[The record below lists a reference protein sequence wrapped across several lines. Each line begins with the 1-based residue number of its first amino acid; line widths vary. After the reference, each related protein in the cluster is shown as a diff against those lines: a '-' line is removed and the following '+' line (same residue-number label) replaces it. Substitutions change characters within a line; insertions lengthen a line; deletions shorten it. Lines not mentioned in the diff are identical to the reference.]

1 MSVLDL
7 DNSLDNSLDLE
18 LYYTNKITNFFK
30 KNGTIGRGI
39 LSTFKVNSELLF
51 KWTKLEKLLAN
62 PSEYILYSTSN
73 EDTYF
78 ICILERNY
86 HNIRVSE
93 WRPVEYSFINEE
105 GLRNWDWARLN
116 YII

>member
-1 MSVLDL
+1 MSILDDNL
-7 DNSLDNSLDLE
+7 DISVEDI
-18 LYYTNKITNFFK
+18 YTNKIVNFFK
-30 KNGTIGRGI
+30 KNGAMGYGI
-39 LSTFKVNSELLF
+39 LRTFKVNSELLF

-78 ICILERNY
+78 ISILERNY
-86 HNIRVSE
+86 HNNRVSE
-93 WRPVEYSFINEE
+93 WRPVEYPFTNDE
-105 GLRNWDWARLN
+105 GLRVWDWARLN